1 MAASAKTILLK
12 TRVGVDG
19 EQTYRDALKNINR
32 ELKVLK
38 TEMTAATSAFGNN
51 QNSVEA
57 LTAKQQA
64 LSRQQEVHTEK
75 VKRLSEML
83 ELAKTKFADN
93 TEVQDQYRIELANA
107 QTALNKCST
116 ELDGVSAALES
127 AKQAQED
134 ATNSTGEWSDSASNA
149 ADAAENMG
157 EETEDAAKKS
167 STFASVLAGA
177 AKTMAA
183 RWSPGPRLPPLRWPP
198 WGLPPPLRS
207 LPGLIWP
214 RAPAVRR

>member
-64 LSRQQEVHTEK
+64 LSRQPGGAHRKGKAPE
-75 VKRLSEML
+75 R
-83 ELAKTKFADN
+83 D
-93 TEVQDQYRIELANA
+93 
-107 QTALNKCST
+107 
-116 ELDGVSAALES
+116 
-127 AKQAQED
+127 
-134 ATNSTGEWSDSASNA
+134 
-149 ADAAENMG
+149 
-157 EETEDAAKKS
+157 
-167 STFASVLAGA
+167 AGA
-177 AKTMAA
+177 
-183 RWSPGPRLPPLRWPP
+183 G
-198 WGLPPPLRS
+198 
-207 LPGLIWP
+207 
-214 RAPAVRR
+214 